1 MRVTRGDIPS
11 PEETKLCPKDGPVA
25 GAAVGFLLVV
35 FSLFFFFFEFLSCL
49 FYIRVLAVMF
59 LVLPSV

>member
-1 MRVTRGDIPS
+1 MRKAGGRMRVTRGDIPS

-35 FSLFFFFFEFLSCL
+35 FSLFFFFF
-49 FYIRVLAVMF
+49 
-59 LVLPSV
+59 